1 MIRLL
6 AHAPPPSSGTGS
18 KLPLFLSLPVCR
30 RSILL
35 TGEEGGGGRGAK
47 SDDREKAWSSINHSI
62 LSGEV
67 PVRHAEGVMFLF
79 SGQEPIYF
87 IENKEKT
94 LRARASYDRGTQI
107 FDYMV

>member
-1 MIRLL
+1 M
-6 AHAPPPSSGTGS
+6 AYGVPE
-18 KLPLFLSLPVCR
+18 R
-30 RSILL
+30 RV
-35 TGEEGGGGRGAK
+35 E
-47 SDDREKAWSSINHSI
+47 D
-62 LSGEV
+62 
-67 PVRHAEGVMFLF
+67 FLF

>member
-1 MIRLL
+1 MQYIQYIRVYNAYRNERENDIYKVQYTMYLYM
-6 AHAPPPSSGTGS
+6 
-18 KLPLFLSLPVCR
+18 PV
-30 RSILL
+30 L
-35 TGEEGGGGRGAK
+35 
-47 SDDREKAWSSINHSI
+47 HSCLHKHENI
-62 LSGEV
+62 
-67 PVRHAEGVMFLF
+67 FLF